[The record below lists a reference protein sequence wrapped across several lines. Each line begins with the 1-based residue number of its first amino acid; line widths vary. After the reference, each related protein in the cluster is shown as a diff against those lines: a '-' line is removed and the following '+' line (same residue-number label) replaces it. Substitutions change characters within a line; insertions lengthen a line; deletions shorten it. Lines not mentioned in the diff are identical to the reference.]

1 VNAQHTV
8 GPAPLPR
15 NIPNEL
21 RAPRVAVSPCG
32 HTDRARSKG
41 MDEAG
46 RVIRAKYAVAT
57 DGATTKQGGAV
68 TAGRS
73 GAQLEGRNVARV
85 GDEVMY
91 PDGSKAWITMGCW
104 RAVVR
109 STHRSCRQPLE

>member
-1 VNAQHTV
+1 
-8 GPAPLPR
+8 
-15 NIPNEL
+15 
-21 RAPRVAVSPCG
+21 
-32 HTDRARSKG
+32 

-46 RVIRAKYAVAT
+46 QVIRAKYAVAT

-85 GDEVMY
+85 GDEVTY

-104 RAVVR
+104 RVQLSGRPIAVVGSR
-109 STHRSCRQPLE
+109 LSNGDFISSKPSNRAEIVEYEGSEPSFAEYPVPA